1 MSERREEA
9 YKAGKAYWT
18 RSFRTFGHNKLC
30 PYKKCDVMPNLFSF
44 AIALTFHYIYCAN
57 IGCGSAV

>member
-9 YKAGKAYWT
+9 YKKGNANQI

-30 PYKKCDVMPNLFSF
+30 PYQNVVLIPKFM
-44 AIALTFHYIYCAN
+44 LTDAW
-57 IGCGSAV
+57 GWVGSKGLMSGFFI